1 MKGNKSTGIFLLTI
15 PLLLFL
21 AYIYLLFLSSYDLLI
36 IKLTITAT
44 VGIVVTV
51 FIWIGYT
58 MVSASQ
64 TTKLSDE

>member
-58 MVSASQ
+58 MISASQ